1 MVLIKL
7 NIHVPTES
15 TMDESV
21 LKNENSIRSSN
32 TLQDIAFNI
41 VEEKSNSSQ
50 STGSDSATKERT
62 IFVLGSKGVVKICV
76 FLKIQIS
83 K

>member
-62 IFVLGSKGVVKICV
+62 IFVLGSKGVVIICV